1 LNTIETL
8 GENFVPT
15 KKNFKM
21 KTIIISSD
29 HNGVENKQQ
38 LKTYLKGEGYQV
50 IDIGPYTSD
59 VSVDYVD
66 YAAQLS
72 TIIGNRE
79 ADRGILICGTGV
91 GMSIVANRFAGVRA
105 VLAHNELTA
114 VKSREHNDSNVLCL
128 GTWLS
133 SQIEMREMTKMW
145 LDEAWGEGRHVK
157 RVEKIDSHIG
167 IVLTNGVFDILHK
180 GHIELLKFA
189 KTQGTKLVVA
199 IDSDTRVRGIKG
211 DDRPINTQEDRKRV
225 LETNRYVDEVVIFNT
240 TEELQ
245 ELYRTLFPDVI
256 VKGSEWTADEVRQR
270 DVIPENIQ
278 VKVYPLVGDYSTTNT
293 MKKIRDMETCVKI

>member
-1 LNTIETL
+1 
-8 GENFVPT
+8 
-15 KKNFKM
+15 M

-38 LKTYLKGEGYQV
+38 LKTYLKGEGYRV

-72 TIIGNRE
+72 TIVGSKE

-91 GMSIVANRFAGVRA
+91 GMSIVANRFPGVRA

-133 SQIEMREMTKMW
+133 SQIEMREMSTMW
-145 LDEAWGEGRHVK
+145 LNEAWGEGRHVK
-157 RVEKIDSHIG
+157 RVEKIDSHTG

-189 KTQGTKLVVA
+189 KSQGTKLIVA
-199 IDSDTRVRGIKG
+199 IDSDRRVKELKG
-211 DDRPINTQEDRKRV
+211 DSRPINNEEDRRKV
-225 LETNRYVDEVVIFNT
+225 LETNRYVDEVVIFDS

-245 ELYRTLFPDVI
+245 GFYQTLSPDVI
-256 VKGSEWTADEVRQR
+256 VKGSEWTADEVRER
-270 DVIPENIQ
+270 DIIPEDIQ
-278 VKVYPLVGDYSTTNT
+278 SKVYPLVGNYSTTNT
-293 MKKIRDMETCVKI
+293 MHKIRELESCEKI

>member
-1 LNTIETL
+1 
-8 GENFVPT
+8 
-15 KKNFKM
+15 M

-38 LKTYLKGEGYQV
+38 LKTYLKGEGYKV

-59 VSVDYVD
+59 TSVDYVD

-72 TIIGNRE
+72 TIVGNRE

-157 RVEKIDSHIG
+157 RVEKIDSHTG

-180 GHIELLKFA
+180 GHIELLKFS
-189 KTQGTKLVVA
+189 KLQGTKLIVA
-199 IDSDTRVRGIKG
+199 IDSDRRVKELKG
-211 DDRPINTQEDRKRV
+211 DSRPINNEEDRRKV
-225 LETNRYVDEVVIFNT
+225 LETNRYVDEVVIFDSA
-240 TEELQ
+240 EELQ
-245 ELYRTLFPDVI
+245 GLYQTLSPDVI
-256 VKGSEWTADEVRQR
+256 VKGSEWTAAEVRER
-270 DVIPENIQ
+270 DVIPEDIQ

-293 MKKIRDMETCVKI
+293 MHKIRELETCEKI

>member
-1 LNTIETL
+1 
-8 GENFVPT
+8 
-15 KKNFKM
+15 M

-38 LKTYLKGEGYQV
+38 LKTYLKGEGYRV
-50 IDIGPYTSD
+50 IDIGPYTPD

-72 TIIGNRE
+72 TIVGNKE
-79 ADRGILICGTGV
+79 ADRGILLCGTGV

-128 GTWLS
+128 GSWLS
-133 SQIEMREMTKMW
+133 SQVEMREMSKMW

-157 RVEKIDSHIG
+157 RVEKIDPHSG

-180 GHIELLKFA
+180 GHIELLKFS
-189 KTQGTKLVVA
+189 KLQGNKLIVA
-199 IDSDTRVRGIKG
+199 IDSDERVRELKG
-211 DDRPINTQEDRKRV
+211 KDRPINTEEDRRRV
-225 LETNRYVDEVVIFNT
+225 LETNRYVDSVIIFNT
-240 TEELQ
+240 TEELRD
-245 ELYRTLFPDVI
+245 LYGTLSPDVI
-256 VKGSEWTADEVRQR
+256 VKGSEWTADEVRER
-270 DVIPENIQ
+270 DSIPDDIQ
-278 VKVYPLVGDYSTTNT
+278 VKVYPLVGEYSTTNT
-293 MKKIRDMETCVKI
+293 MQKIRGMDSCEKV

>member
-1 LNTIETL
+1 
-8 GENFVPT
+8 
-15 KKNFKM
+15 M

-38 LKTYLKGEGYQV
+38 LKTYLKGEGYRV
-50 IDIGPYTSD
+50 IDIGPYTPD

-72 TIIGNRE
+72 TIVGSKE
-79 ADRGILICGTGV
+79 ADRGILLCGTGV

-128 GTWLS
+128 GSWLS
-133 SQIEMREMTKMW
+133 SQVEMREMSKMW

-157 RVEKIDSHIG
+157 RVEKIDPHTG

-180 GHIELLKFA
+180 GHIELLKFS
-189 KTQGTKLVVA
+189 KLQGNKLVVA
-199 IDSDTRVRGIKG
+199 IDSDERVRQLKG
-211 DDRPINTQEDRKRV
+211 KDRPINNEEDRRRV
-225 LETNRYVDEVVIFNT
+225 LETNRYVDSVVIFNT
-240 TEELQ
+240 TEELRD
-245 ELYRTLFPDVI
+245 LYGTLSPDVI
-256 VKGSEWTADEVRQR
+256 VKGSEWTANEVRER
-270 DVIPENIQ
+270 DFIPEDIQ
-278 VKVYPLVGDYSTTNT
+278 VKVYPLVGEYSTTNT
-293 MKKIRDMETCVKI
+293 MQKIRGMDSCEKV